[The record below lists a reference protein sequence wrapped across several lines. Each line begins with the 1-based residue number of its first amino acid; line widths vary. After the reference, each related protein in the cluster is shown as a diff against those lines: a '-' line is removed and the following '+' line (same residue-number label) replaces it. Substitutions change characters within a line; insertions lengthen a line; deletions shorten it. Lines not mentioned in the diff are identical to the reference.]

1 MSQTLPR
8 PMTADEF
15 LAWDT
20 LQPDA
25 RHELI
30 DGVPVARA
38 GATLRH
44 DAILGNVFGHL
55 WQQLRGQSCCVFSPS
70 LALRMPNGN
79 VRRADVGV
87 RCPPFDSDALFAATP
102 VLVVE
107 VLSPLTRSVD
117 LARKLEEYWSVPS
130 MRFVL
135 LIEPDMPQVTSWSR
149 AEYCWVSRMFD
160 GLDKVVPMTELALCL
175 TLANIYEGLSFA
187 PRLVG

>member
-15 LAWDT
+15 LEWDT

-30 DGVPVARA
+30 DGAPVARP

-44 DAILGNVFGHL
+44 DAILGNVLGHL
-55 WQQLRGQSCCVFSPS
+55 WQQLRGQSCRVFSPN

-87 RCPPFDSDALFAATP
+87 HCPPFDGDTLFAATP
-102 VLVVE
+102 MLVAE
-107 VLSPLTRSVD
+107 VLSPITRSDD
-117 LARKLEEYWSVPS
+117 LARKLGEYWSVPS
-130 MRFVL
+130 MCFVL
-135 LIEPDMPQVTSWSR
+135 LIEPDMPQVTLWAR
-149 AEYCWVSRMFD
+149 AEHCWDSRVFE
-160 GLDKVVPMTELALCL
+160 GLDKVVSMTGLALRL
-175 TLANIYEGLSFA
+175 IVADIHEG
-187 PRLVG
+187 VG